1 VNSRLLVSVDIDGD
15 SVPAGAAFIERSRNS
30 TTTTFRYDDEY
41 LARPTSYA
49 LDPALSMFEGPQST
63 NGLPGAFRDT
73 SPDRWGRS
81 LIAKR
86 IRSQA
91 AVQGAQAPS
100 IGEVDYLV
108 GVSDVTRQGALRFR
122 ESVDSPYLDP
132 EANVPK
138 LIALAELLRASEAVA
153 RDEVDDMA
161 AIKALLDAGTG
172 SLGGARPKA
181 SVRSDD
187 GLLIA
192 KFPHHHDRWDVMG
205 WEKTVLDLAERA
217 GIPAPERDLIHV
229 GDKRALLLR
238 RFDRAGTSR
247 VGYMSAMTLIGGSDG
262 GDYDYVDI
270 AQFLPE
276 HGAAVSEDLAQLWRR
291 VVFSIAVHNTDD
303 HMRNHGF
310 LRHGAG
316 WRLSPIFDVNPNP
329 NRGETRATSIAGAG
343 SAEEIDGVMALAAD
357 CGLSV
362 TRARQ
367 IIGGVLEATA
377 PWRDVATRNG
387 IPESSQARFT
397 DAFEARRAELSN
409 T

>member
-1 VNSRLLVSVDIDGD
+1 MNGRLLVSIDIDGD
-15 SVPAGAAFIERSRNS
+15 SVPAGTAFIERSRNS
-30 TTTTFRYDDEY
+30 TNTTFRYDDEY

-49 LDPALSMFEGPQST
+49 LDPALSMFEGPQSMD
-63 NGLPGAFRDT
+63 GLPGAFQDC
-73 SPDRWGRS
+73 SPDRWGRN

-91 AVQGAQAPS
+91 ALEGRQAPS

-122 ESVDSPYLDP
+122 VSADGSYLDP
-132 EANVPK
+132 EPNVPK
-138 LIALAELLRASEAVA
+138 LIALPKLLRASEIVA
-153 RDEVDDMA
+153 RGEGDDMA

-181 SVRSDD
+181 SVRSDE

-192 KFPHHHDRWDVMG
+192 KFPHHNDRWDVMG

-217 GIPAPERDLIHV
+217 GITAPWRDLVHV
-229 GDKRALLLR
+229 GDKRALLLK
-238 RFDRAGTSR
+238 RFDRTGTSR
-247 VGYMSAMTLIGGSDG
+247 IGYMSAMTLIGGSDG

-270 AQFLPE
+270 AEFLPE
-276 HGAAVSEDLAQLWRR
+276 HGAAVSDDLAQLWRR

-303 HMRNHGF
+303 HLRNHGF

-329 NRGETRATSIAGAG
+329 NLGETRATSIAGAG
-343 SAEEIDGVMALAAD
+343 SAEEIDGAMALATD
-357 CGLSV
+357 CGLSAKQ
-362 TRARQ
+362 ARQ
-367 IIGGVLEATA
+367 IIGDVLEATA
-377 PWRDVATRNG
+377 RWRDAATHNG
-387 IPESSQARFT
+387 IPDSSQARFN
-397 DAFEARRAELSN
+397 DAFEARRADLSN
-409 T
+409 A

>member
-1 VNSRLLVSVDIDGD
+1 MNGRLLVSIDIDGD
-15 SVPAGAAFIERSRNS
+15 SVPAGTAFIERSRNS
-30 TTTTFRYDDEY
+30 TNTTFRYDDEY

-49 LDPALSMFEGPQST
+49 LDPALSMFEGPQSMD
-63 NGLPGAFRDT
+63 GLPGAFQDC
-73 SPDRWGRS
+73 SPDRWGRN
-81 LIAKR
+81 LIGKR
-86 IRSQA
+86 IRSQTA
-91 AVQGAQAPS
+91 LEGRHAPS

-108 GVSDVTRQGALRFR
+108 GVGDVTRQGALRFR
-122 ESVDSPYLDP
+122 VSVASPYLDP
-132 EANVPK
+132 DPNVPK
-138 LIALAELLRASEAVA
+138 LIALPKLLRASEIVA
-153 RDEVDDMA
+153 RDEGDDMA

-181 SVRSDD
+181 SVRSDE

-192 KFPHHHDRWDVMG
+192 KFPHHNDRWDVMG

-217 GIPAPERDLIHV
+217 GIPAPWRDLVHV

-238 RFDRAGTSR
+238 RFDRTGTSR
-247 VGYMSAMTLIGGSDG
+247 IGYMSAMTLIGGSDG

-270 AQFLPE
+270 AEFLPE
-276 HGAAVSEDLAQLWRR
+276 HGAAVNEDLAQLWRR

-329 NRGETRATSIAGAG
+329 NLGETRATSIAGAE
-343 SAEEIDGVMALAAD
+343 SAEEVDGVMALATD
-357 CGLSV
+357 CGLSAKQ
-362 TRARQ
+362 ARQ
-367 IIGGVLEATA
+367 IIGDVLEATA
-377 PWRDVATRNG
+377 AWRDAATRNG
-387 IPESSQARFT
+387 IAESSQARFS
-397 DAFEARRAELSN
+397 DAFEARRADLSN